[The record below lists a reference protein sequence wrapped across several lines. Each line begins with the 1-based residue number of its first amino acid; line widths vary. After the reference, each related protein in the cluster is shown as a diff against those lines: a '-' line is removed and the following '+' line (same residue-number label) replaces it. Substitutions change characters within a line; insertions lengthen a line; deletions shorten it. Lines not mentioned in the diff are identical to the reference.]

1 MQKEMQWAK
10 QQRAEQVLNRL
21 NNVDSRIQAFKE
33 VQQQQRMAI
42 AAIQKKVSLTTITLT
57 YPALIHEKPVAC
69 PFFIPE
75 RATAV
80 FR

>member
-42 AAIQKKVSLTTITLT
+42 AAIQKKVLLTTITPT
-57 YPALIHEKPVAC
+57 YPASIHGC
-69 PFFIPE
+69 MSILH
-75 RATAV
+75 T
-80 FR
+80 